1 MTQLI
6 ASWNVNGIRAILKK
20 EDFSNWLTSS
30 KPAILCLQESKAQEG
45 QYSFDKNVQDE
56 YIEFTHSAKK
66 KGYSG
71 TIVLSKYKPES
82 IVYGIGNEHI
92 DNEGRVLTLKF
103 KKFALV
109 NVYRPS
115 TTGSFE
121 TRFPY
126 RKLFDTDFTN
136 YLKNLKK
143 ELPIIVCGDHNV
155 AFEVSTFLFTFF
167 ISILFSLN

>member
-20 EDFSNWLTSS
+20 QDFSNWISNS
-30 KPAILCLQESKAQEG
+30 KPAIACLQESKAQEG
-45 QYSFDKNVQDE
+45 QYSFDPNLLEE
-56 YIEFTHSAKK
+56 YSEYNHSAKK

-71 TIVLSKYKPES
+71 TIILTKHKPLS
-82 IVYGIGNEHI
+82 IIHGIGNELV

-126 RKLFDTDFTN
+126 RKLFDVDFTN
-136 YLKNLKK
+136 YLKELKK

-155 AFEVSTFLFTFF
+155 AFEV
-167 ISILFSLN
+167 